1 MMLTL
6 HTPHYPNTHN
16 THQHRLIFSPLALA
30 SASGSRP
37 CKRTYVHA
45 RACARLLGSAPP
57 QTDHLIPIHPHSR
70 CLQEQ
75 SALTVRSA
83 QEGGS
88 EGDASKL
95 PMLLD
100 VETRGGILFVSTLGT
115 LGVFGLYKLVVA
127 AGVDSLQA
135 GALCVGGLTAF
146 LSPPS
151 IHPCMHPTD

>member
-1 MMLTL
+1 M
-6 HTPHYPNTHN
+6 
-16 THQHRLIFSPLALA
+16 
-30 SASGSRP
+30 
-37 CKRTYVHA
+37 
-45 RACARLLGSAPP
+45 
-57 QTDHLIPIHPHSR
+57 
-70 CLQEQ
+70 
-75 SALTVRSA
+75 RSA

-135 GALCVGGLTAF
+135 GAFPRPCVGGLTDF

-151 IHPCMHPTD
+151 INPCTHPID